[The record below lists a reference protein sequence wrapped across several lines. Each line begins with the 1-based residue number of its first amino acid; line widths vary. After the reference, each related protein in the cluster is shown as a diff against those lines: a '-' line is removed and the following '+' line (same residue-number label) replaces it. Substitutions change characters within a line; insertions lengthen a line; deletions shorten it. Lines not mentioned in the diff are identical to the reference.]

1 LETAFLL
8 IFGIFLAKLKVPS
21 NSPVWPART
30 LPMEIQYLFLGDLPV
45 KEKSVKGEIPEMCRF
60 YGFPLKNLWELKP
73 ASAAKTP
80 YCKKLRGKPT
90 TWQRGS

>member
-1 LETAFLL
+1 MRTLETAFLL
-8 IFGIFLAKLKVPS
+8 IFGIFLAKLK
-21 NSPVWPART
+21 ART
-30 LPMEIQYLFLGDLPV
+30 LPMEMQYLFLGDLPV

-73 ASAAKTP
+73 ASAAETP